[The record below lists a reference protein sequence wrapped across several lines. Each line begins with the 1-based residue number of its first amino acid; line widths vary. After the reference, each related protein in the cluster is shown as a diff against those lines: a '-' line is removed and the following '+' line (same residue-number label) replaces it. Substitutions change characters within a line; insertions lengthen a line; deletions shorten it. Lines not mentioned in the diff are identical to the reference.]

1 MKAPIRTLIVG
12 VGTRG
17 RHWVRL
23 AHEEP
28 LVASVGYVDPKP
40 AALAWL
46 QERYD
51 EPPDRCFAGLSEA
64 LAAVS
69 PDLVVLATPPMG
81 HLEEAREIFAAGC
94 DLLAEKPLTMEFAE
108 TLEIVRLAE
117 EAGRRLMVG
126 VNFRYLPTTIRAK
139 ELIRDEIGLPSFARF
154 IYWRHR
160 DGRRP
165 GINKYP
171 LSMHQPMLYEQ
182 SIHHLDLF
190 RYTYDAE
197 VERVWCRC
205 HNPPWSMYRDDAT
218 VAALLEMRSPASDRT
233 LLVNYFGTWMARSQV
248 NEFHWR
254 TDCDRGALLQFE
266 QFSELHVAYPGDLE
280 PQPVSLPVVEAFVDD
295 TRELLADVCRQLLD
309 GVEHP
314 HPSGVDHMKTMAL
327 TAACEES
334 SISGQAIE
342 MEEFYQR
349 HSVPGRW
356 LES

>member
-1 MKAPIRTLIVG
+1 MNGPIRTLVVG

-23 AHEEP
+23 VHEEP
-28 LVASVGYVDPKP
+28 ATEPVGYVDPKP
-40 AALAWL
+40 EALAWVAA
-46 QERYD
+46 RYD
-51 EPPDRCFAGLSEA
+51 EPPDRCFAGMTEA
-64 LAAVS
+64 LAATA
-69 PDLVVLATPPMG
+69 PDLVILATPPMG

-117 EAGRRLMVG
+117 ESGQRLMVG
-126 VNFRYLPTTIRAK
+126 LNFRYLPTTSRAK

-171 LSMHQPMLYEQ
+171 LTMHQPMLYEQ

-190 RYTYDAE
+190 RFTYDAE

-218 VAALLEMRSPASDRT
+218 VAALLEMTSPASDRT
-233 LLVNYFGTWMARSQV
+233 ILVDYFGTWMGRSQT

-254 TDCDRGALLQFE
+254 TDCDVGALLQLE
-266 QFSELHVAYPGDLE
+266 QFSRLHVAYPGDLE
-280 PQPVSLPVVEAFVDD
+280 PRPVDLPEIEAFVDD
-295 TRELLADVCRQLLD
+295 ARGLLADVCLQIAD
-309 GVEHP
+309 GIANP
-314 HPSGVDHMKTMAL
+314 HPSGVDHMRTMAL
-327 TAACEES
+327 TVACEES
-334 SISGQAIE
+334 SVTGQPVE
-342 MEEFYQR
+342 MAEFYRR
-349 HSVPGRW
+349 HGVPERW
-356 LES
+356 LR

>member
-1 MKAPIRTLIVG
+1 MSEPIRVLIVG

-23 AHEEP
+23 VQEEP
-28 LVASVGYVDPKP
+28 RTVPVGYVDPNP
-40 AALAWL
+40 VGLEWV

-51 EPPDRCFAGLSEA
+51 ESPDRCFAGMPEA
-64 LAAVS
+64 LAATE

-81 HLEEAREIFAAGC
+81 HLEEAREIFASGC
-94 DLLAEKPLTMEFAE
+94 DLLAEKPLTMEFGE

-117 EAGRRLMVG
+117 ESGRRLMVG
-126 VNFRYLPTTIRAK
+126 LNFRYLPTTIRAK

-171 LSMHQPMLYEQ
+171 LMMHQPMLYEQ

-190 RYTYDAE
+190 RFTYDAE
-197 VERVWCRC
+197 VERVWCRTL
-205 HNPPWSMYRDDAT
+205 NPPWSMYRDDAT
-218 VAALLEMRSPASDRT
+218 VAALLEMKSVASERT
-233 LLVNYFGTWMARSQV
+233 ILVDYFGTWMARSQA

-254 TDCDRGALLQFE
+254 TDCDLGALLQLE
-266 QFSELHVAYPGDLE
+266 QFSRLNVMYPGD
-280 PQPVSLPVVEAFVDD
+280 PVPRPVELPEIEAFVDD
-295 TRELLADVCRQLLD
+295 TRELLADVCRQID
-309 GVEHP
+309 EDVETP

-327 TAACEES
+327 TVACEES
-334 SISGQAIE
+334 AVSGEAIE
-342 MEEFYQR
+342 MADFYRR
-349 HSVPGRW
+349 HGVPERW
-356 LES
+356 LD

>member
-1 MKAPIRTLIVG
+1 MSAPIRTLIVG

-23 AHEEP
+23 VHEEP
-28 LVASVGYVDPKP
+28 GTLPVGYVDPKLGG
-40 AALAWL
+40 LAWV
-46 QERYD
+46 QQRYD
-51 EPPDRCFAGLSEA
+51 EPSDRCFAGLSEA
-64 LAAVS
+64 LAATE

-94 DLLAEKPLTMEFAE
+94 DLLAEKPLTLDFAE

-126 VNFRYLPTTIRAK
+126 LNFRYLPTTIRAK
-139 ELIRDEIGLPSFARF
+139 ELLRDELGLPSFARF

-197 VERVWCRC
+197 VERVWCRT

-218 VAALLEMRSPASDRT
+218 VAALLEMKTPADDRT
-233 LLVNYFGTWMARSQV
+233 ILVDYFGTWMARSQV

-254 TDCDRGALLQFE
+254 TDCDRGALLQLE
-266 QFSELHVAYPGDLE
+266 QFAHLNVMYPGDLA
-280 PQPVSLPVVEAFVDD
+280 PRPVELPESEAFVDD
-295 TRELLADVCRQLLD
+295 TRGLLADVCRQINA
-309 GVEHP
+309 GVVRP
-314 HPSGVDHMKTMAL
+314 HPSGLDHMKSMAL
-327 TAACEES
+327 TVACEES
-334 SISGQAIE
+334 AVRGEAVE
-342 MEEFYQR
+342 MAEFYRR
-349 HSVPGRW
+349 HQAPERW
-356 LES
+356 LT

>member
-1 MKAPIRTLIVG
+1 MSEPLRTLIVG

-23 AHEEP
+23 VHEEP
-28 LVASVGYVDPKP
+28 GTIPVGYVDPKP
-40 AALAWL
+40 VGLDWV

-51 EPPDRCFAGLSEA
+51 EPPDRCFAGMTEA
-64 LAAVS
+64 LQVTK

-81 HLEEAREIFAAGC
+81 HLEEAREIFEAGC

-108 TLEIVRLAE
+108 TLEILRLAE
-117 EAGRRLMVG
+117 ESGQRLMVG
-126 VNFRYLPTTIRAK
+126 LNFRYLPTTIRAK

-218 VAALLEMRSPASDRT
+218 VSTLLEMKTPASDRT
-233 LLVNYFGTWMARSQV
+233 ILVDYFGTWMARSQV

-254 TDCDRGALLQFE
+254 TDCDLGALLQRE
-266 QFSELHVAYPGDLE
+266 QFSDLHVMYPGDHE
-280 PQPVSLPVVEAFVDD
+280 PRRQDIPDIEHFVDD
-295 TRELLADVCRQLLD
+295 TRGLLADVCRQIQD
-309 GVEHP
+309 GVQRP

-327 TAACEES
+327 TVACEES
-334 SISGQAIE
+334 HVTGESVE
-342 MEEFYQR
+342 MADFYRR
-349 HSVPGRW
+349 HNVPARW
-356 LES
+356 LD